1 MSESKPG
8 STEESALSVGSVSAM
23 VGDWIGRLGA
33 VWIEGQ
39 LAEVKERRSLSY
51 LSIRDVETDVSL
63 QAHCSPT
70 LLDEAKVEQGSRV
83 LVYAKATWWPKRG
96 DLQFKVGAIR
106 AVGVGELMARLE
118 ALRALL
124 DAEGLFSQSR
134 KKPLPFLP
142 RRVGLIC
149 GANSMAMHDVIEN
162 ARRRWPDIEFE
173 IREVPV
179 QGTGTVAKV
188 SAALREL
195 DAQPE
200 VDVIVIAR
208 GGGSFEDLLAFSD
221 ETLLRAVANTTTP
234 VVSAIGH
241 EEDRPLLDLVADYR
255 ASTPTDAGKAIV
267 PDVASELAAIRDLRA
282 RSHNLVRRNLDQLA
296 HQLAITLARPSLA
309 SPATLIEARIVE
321 TQRAAT
327 FISETVHNR
336 IRLETARLAGTT
348 ATLRALS
355 PQGTLERGYAITRDA
370 NGRVIKTV
378 AQSEIG
384 QELFVRL
391 SDGTI
396 TVSRSK

>member
-1 MSESKPG
+1 MSDSKPG
-8 STEESALSVGSVSAM
+8 SSEQTALSVGAVSSM
-23 VGDWIGRLGA
+23 IGDWINRLGA
-33 VWIEGQ
+33 VWVEGQ

-51 LSIRDVETDVSL
+51 LSIRDIETDVSL
-63 QAHCSPT
+63 QAHCSPA
-70 LLDEAKVEQGSRV
+70 LIDEAKVEQGSRV

-106 AVGVGELMARLE
+106 AVGIGELMARLE

-124 DAEGLFSQSR
+124 EAEGLFRIDR

-162 ARRRWPDIEFE
+162 ARRRWPDTDFE
-173 IREVPV
+173 VREVPV
-179 QGTGTVAKV
+179 QGAGTVTQV
-188 SAALREL
+188 CSALREL
-195 DAQPE
+195 DAVPE
-200 VDVIVIAR
+200 IDVIVIAR

-221 ETLLRAVANTTTP
+221 ETMLRAVAACNTP

-241 EEDRPLLDLVADYR
+241 EEDRPLLDQVADFR

-267 PDVASELAAIRDLRA
+267 PDVQQELTSVRDLRA
-282 RSHNLVRRNLDQLA
+282 RSRNLVTRTIDGLA
-296 HQLAITLARPSLA
+296 HQLALTLARPSLA
-309 SPATLIEARIVE
+309 SPATLIEQRIVD
-321 TQRAAT
+321 TART
-327 FISETVHNR
+327 SELINEYVQNR
-336 IRLETARLAGTT
+336 LRLETARLAGTS

-355 PQGTLERGYAITRDA
+355 PQGTLERGYAVTRDET
-370 NGRVIKTV
+370 GVVIKSVEQT
-378 AQSEIG
+378 QLG